1 MDINYTPHKSALR
14 MNHLI
19 AMLFGIIGSIQLHI
33 AKALQSQGVKT
44 LELLKLSPGGKN
56 PEKLRYDGK
65 IHKSKHYIAGL
76 ILSNTGFIW
85 IILANRYAPSSYFTS
100 MFGLGLIFLILYAD
114 KIMGEHVPT
123 GVYIGSG
130 ILLIGTLLIGYDGI
144 RHDHITMTRID
155 YNIVVIIAVIFLVL
169 STVFIL
175 ITPGRKR
182 ELITVAGGFLA
193 GGLSCFDPI
202 FKGLGQHKGDV
213 AGFLPTDTLGWI
225 FFISSLIF
233 TTYAFILT
241 QWSFSHK
248 ARVSLFVP
256 VFNSVYI
263 ILPILILRIA
273 LPGYKFS
280 QLTVWG
286 LLTIVAAMFYLTREI
301 KSSIMK

>member
-1 MDINYTPHKSALR
+1 

-19 AMLFGIIGSIQLHI
+19 AMIFGILGSIQLHI

-44 LELLKLSPGGKN
+44 LELLRIGNGN
-56 PEKLRYDGK
+56 DAEKLKYDGK

-85 IILANRYAPSSYFTS
+85 IILANRFAPSSYFTS
-100 MFGLGLIFLILYAD
+100 MFGIGLIFLILYAD
-114 KIMGEHVPT
+114 KIMGEHVPS
-123 GVYIGSG
+123 GVYIGSI
-130 ILLIGTLLIGYDGI
+130 ILLIGTLLIGYDGTM
-144 RHDHITMTRID
+144 HDHITMTSIDNRI
-155 YNIVVIIAVIFLVL
+155 
-169 STVFIL
+169 IL
-175 ITPGRKR
+175 ITAGIFIFASTIFIIFIPKKEKG
-182 ELITVAGGFLA
+182 LITIAGGFLA

-202 FKGLGQHKGDV
+202 FKGLGQHKGEI
-213 AGFLPTDTLGWI
+213 AGFLPTDNIGWI

-233 TTYAFILT
+233 TTYSFILT

-248 ARVSLFVP
+248 ARISLFVP

-263 ILPILILRIA
+263 ILPLIMFRFA

-286 LLTIVAAMFYLTREI
+286 LITIIAAMFYLTGRSETVL
-301 KSSIMK
+301 S

>member
-1 MDINYTPHKSALR
+1 

-19 AMLFGIIGSIQLHI
+19 AMFFGVIGSIQLHI

-44 LELLKLSPGGKN
+44 LELLKLSPNGKN
-56 PEKLRYDGK
+56 SEKLRYDGK

-76 ILSNTGFIW
+76 ILSNTGFVW

-100 MFGLGLIFLILYAD
+100 MFGIGLIFLILYAD
-114 KIMGEHVPT
+114 KVMGEHVP
-123 GVYIGSG
+123 GSVYIGSL

-144 RHDHITMTRID
+144 QHAHITMTNIDNRI
-155 YNIVVIIAVIFLVL
+155 I
-169 STVFIL
+169 
-175 ITPGRKR
+175 
-182 ELITVAGGFLA
+182 ITVAAMFLIITTLFIIFTPSGKKDIITIAGGFLA

-202 FKGLGQHKGDV
+202 LKGLGQHKGEV
-213 AGFLPTDTLGWI
+213 AGFFPTDSVGWT

-241 QWSFSHK
+241 QWCFSHK

-263 ILPILILRIA
+263 ILPILILRFA
-273 LPGYKFS
+273 LPGYRFS
-280 QLTVWG
+280 QLTIWG

-301 KSSIMK
+301 RSASILTAEKLPPKQ